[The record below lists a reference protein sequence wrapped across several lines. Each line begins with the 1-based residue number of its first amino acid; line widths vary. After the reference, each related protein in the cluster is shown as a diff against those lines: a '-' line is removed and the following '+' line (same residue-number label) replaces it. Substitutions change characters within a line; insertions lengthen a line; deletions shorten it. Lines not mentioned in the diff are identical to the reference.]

1 MIAANVLVSEVCKNL
16 QIDNISLNVSRFK
29 IEENINQAQRHL
41 LMTLPIKKISEGV
54 YVGYGNIS
62 SGTTDY
68 NLPDGL
74 LRLIKIYV
82 DFSGTITGT
91 NRGRELITVP
101 AAGFT
106 QDNVD
111 RQSMNLYPYGTII
124 NNIPLSGWSGYTS
137 GYNGKLVMEQSPS
150 GTVASGIKYIYVSSM
165 KYVRQQYL
173 GISGVSGY
181 SGGYPAQ
188 PCFLSDDKFNLIVY
202 YSTALSAT
210 VNTYSLELYKN
221 FMELFNFELQ
231 KYITN

>member
-165 KYVRQQYL
+165 QYVRQQYL

>member
-137 GYNGKLVMEQSPS
+137 GYNGKLVMEQTPS

-165 KYVRQQYL
+165 QYVRQQYL

>member
-16 QIDNISLNVSRFK
+16 QIDNIALNVSRFK

-101 AAGFT
+101 AAGFA

-150 GTVASGIKYIYVSSM
+150 GTVASGIKYIYVSSLQ
-165 KYVRQQYL
+165 YVRQQYL